1 MGPGWVP
8 TFLYYFVCTTL
19 IVSFVAESGTETLQ
33 MGNPYPI
40 GILCGLVVGSLGAYF
55 NSHITIS
62 LPIKN
67 RGAFLAK
74 LNAAL
79 TEMGYQ
85 ETSQLAEFTVYER
98 SAARKIFSGKLF
110 VHIEPKSATISGR
123 SLRVRTLRQRL
134 ETV

>member
-19 IVSFVAESGTETLQ
+19 IVSFVAEQGTEAIQ

-40 GILCGLVVGSLGAYF
+40 GIFCGLVAGSLGAYF

-85 ETSQLAEFTVYER
+85 ETSQLEEFTVYER
-98 SAARKIFSGKLF
+98 SAARKFLLANCSCKLNPNLPPFLGDRSGC
-110 VHIEPKSATISGR
+110 GR
-123 SLRVRTLRQRL
+123 CGNG
-134 ETV
+134 